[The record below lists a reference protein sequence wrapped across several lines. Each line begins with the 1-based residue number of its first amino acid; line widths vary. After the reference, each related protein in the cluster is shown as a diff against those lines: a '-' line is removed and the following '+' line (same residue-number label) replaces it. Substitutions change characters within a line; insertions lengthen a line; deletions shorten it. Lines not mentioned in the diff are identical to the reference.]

1 MIDKILRSATRR
13 KLSARKENCS
23 KKDDRVIGLIVASKR
38 GSSRERESRCGGRAL
53 RSSDSAATVKRQGK
67 GFQPLHASV
76 NRSKEKEVKAM
87 RVVTGRLTRSAVGL
101 TEQGS
106 SRPVRIRRKTI
117 KSEDEGKGGKASSA
131 PSLLSNETVPPR
143 RRGRPKKT
151 PPPSLP
157 PISASISS
165 LKQRTSRS
173 VPNGNREKRKILKF
187 KGGRKREKAMES
199 RDKWSLYRS
208 RINKLVL
215 ILNSM
220 IVELPQYTLIFT
232 LVSLASSY

>member
-23 KKDDRVIGLIVASKR
+23 EKDDRVIGLIVAPKR
-38 GSSRERESRCGGRAL
+38 GSSRGRKSRCDGRAL
-53 RSSDSAATVKRQGK
+53 RPSDSAASVTRPGK

-76 NRSKEKEVKAM
+76 SRNKGNEVKEM
-87 RVVTGRLTRSAVGL
+87 GVVAGRLTRSAGGL

-106 SRPVRIRRKTI
+106 SRPVRIRRKII

-143 RRGRPKKT
+143 RRRGRPKKT
-151 PPPSLP
+151 PPLP
-157 PISASISS
+157 PISTSISS

-173 VPNGNREKRKILKF
+173 VPNGSREKRKILKF
-187 KGGRKREKAMES
+187 KGGRKREKAIES
-199 RDKWSLYRS
+199 KDKWSLYRS
-208 RINKLVL
+208 RVNKLVL
-215 ILNSM
+215 ILYFLLNVG
-220 IVELPQYTLIFT
+220 IIATIYVL
-232 LVSLASSY
+232 